1 MQVDRAFRPLRFLF
15 LFPCARQMRV
25 QVFFSPFVLTG
36 SLSKFLSS
44 QECTFIL
51 LWSLICAPGSFGGH
65 WFQGTP
71 HALSSW
77 ALKGIPTFYC
87 SPPDLAP
94 LCGNHAFCS
103 GIFGWSSVWD
113 CPLRSSRT
121 REIVL
126 AMRKERSIPSRYYSA
141 FCKPCVVFY
150 TP

>member
-15 LFPCARQMRV
+15 LFPCARQMRM

-94 LCGNHAFCS
+94 LCGNHAFYS
-103 GIFGWSSVWD
+103 GIFGLFGS
-113 CPLRSSRT
+113 PPF
-121 REIVL
+121 EIAL
-126 AMRKERSIPSRYYSA
+126 FALLGLERSPR
-141 FCKPCVVFY
+141 PCSSCAKSDPYLLVVILLFVSLA
-150 TP
+150 